1 MTHVLILNG
10 PNLNLLGQRQP
21 EIYGAETLADL
32 EAACAATAK
41 PLGLTIDARQS
52 NHEGELVTWIQE
64 ARGTARAILINPAG
78 VLPREPVGPPDY
90 AAAWDRSFRINV
102 DGTRNMLLAALE
114 ELSAREGRIV
124 NLASILSTRASP
136 DVSAYAATKGAIA
149 QLTRAWALEL
159 APRGIRVNALAPGV
173 INTPMTRDT
182 RENPEALAGFLR
194 HTPMGRV
201 GEPEELVGP
210 TLFLVSPWSTYVT
223 GAVLPVDGGYLTL

>member
-1 MTHVLILNG
+1 
-10 PNLNLLGQRQP
+10 
-21 EIYGAETLADL
+21 
-32 EAACAATAK
+32 
-41 PLGLTIDARQS
+41 
-52 NHEGELVTWIQE
+52 
-64 ARGTARAILINPAG
+64 
-78 VLPREPVGPPDY
+78 
-90 AAAWDRSFRINV
+90 
-102 DGTRNMLLAALE
+102 MLLAALE